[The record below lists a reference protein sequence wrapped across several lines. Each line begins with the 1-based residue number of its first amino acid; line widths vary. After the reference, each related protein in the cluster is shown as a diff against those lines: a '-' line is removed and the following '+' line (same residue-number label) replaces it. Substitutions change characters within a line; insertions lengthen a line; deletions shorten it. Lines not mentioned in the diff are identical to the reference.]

1 MRFNKDMLLLYAV
14 TDRRWTGSQTLYQ
27 QVEAALKGGATLI
40 QLREKD
46 MDEEEFL
53 KEARE
58 IADLCHSYKR
68 ALIINDNVKVALK
81 SGADGVHVG
90 QEDMSASDIRKTV
103 PKDFVIGVT
112 AKTKEQAKKA
122 EREGADYLG
131 VGAVFPSSTKENAIR
146 ITTET
151 LKEICSSVEIPAV
164 AIGGI
169 TMENM
174 SVLAGGGMAGMALV
188 SAVFASSDIEGETR
202 RIKKKI
208 QEVIHI

>member
-103 PKDFVIGVT
+103 PEDFVIGAVSYT
-112 AKTKEQAKKA
+112 HLDSD
-122 EREGADYLG
+122 ERLFQRLMQRLRQSRNKD
-131 VGAVFPSSTKENAIR
+131 IR
-146 ITTET
+146 
-151 LKEICSSVEIPAV
+151 LRQNLRLLFVQP
-164 AIGGI
+164 
-169 TMENM
+169 
-174 SVLAGGGMAGMALV
+174 
-188 SAVFASSDIEGETR
+188 
-202 RIKKKI
+202 
-208 QEVIHI
+208 

>member
-58 IADLCHSYKR
+58 IADLCHSYKK

-103 PKDFVIGVT
+103 PEDFVIGVT

-174 SVLAGGGMAGMALV
+174 SALAGGGMAGMALV

>member
-103 PKDFVIGVT
+103 PEDFVIGVT

-131 VGAVFPSSTKENAIR
+131 VGAVFSSSTKENAIR